1 MLRLLFR
8 SYKPQIQ
15 FRKGGLASS
24 QPEIPAQ
31 PVSHEYRTPLY
42 LSFRAAL
49 ESEELDVINSG
60 GSSPKVHWSKV
71 SLANK
76 K

>member
-15 FRKGGLASS
+15 FRKGGLAPS
-24 QPEIPAQ
+24 QPEIRAQ
-31 PVSHEYRTPLY
+31 PVSDEYGTPLY
-42 LSFRAAL
+42 LSFRPAPD
-49 ESEELDVINSG
+49 SEELDVINSG
-60 GSSPKVHWSKV
+60 GIPPKVHWSKV